1 MKQRLLMMLSVF
13 MAITSVG
20 WLHAAETTTGT
31 ISSELLKAQTG
42 HEVVFGITTR
52 KGNVPDNTMVRVAL
66 TAKDNAFDSWKS
78 YYYEPNG
85 NTPGWVEWNPGN
97 DGFGPAGGF
106 PFQDATS
113 YIKVIPAKAGTYEYT
128 LTVTAVEGNAVL
140 LTKTQT
146 LVVTDGPVTPMAKI
160 GTTDYASLGTA
171 VHFAQEGETIQ
182 LTTGHFN
189 LVPGT
194 EQIAAGSGEA
204 GWYLP
209 ITRKGLT
216 IEGVKGEGENAT
228 FVQSDVETQNGVW
241 SSQNMITVF
250 AEGVTLKNMIIDCK
264 KEVNKAIEVV
274 AKDFKMSNVQVGIFG
289 EDASGFG
296 GSVYFNTSDVG
307 NVTIENSQLVKSRIT
322 FTGAQSGNVTLN
334 KVGISYDNVV
344 VEGTDMAGLQQYGPF
359 GATTGKTGLK
369 ITATDLNVFMSAVEN
384 TYKLD
389 ANTIANLPAGATL
402 NLKAGTYT
410 ADLTLDKAI
419 TINGAGSDE
428 SGTKIVGK
436 MNITATDKAKVE
448 LSGLHLTPD
457 NIDNH
462 AIVVGTSQGQQNP
475 VISLIGC
482 RISKSNRGINI
493 LGKGAEVSLDNSDI
507 DVKYYG
513 VSLNNEQQ
521 KLSINGGT
529 VQGWAAIMTSAGGL
543 DTEDKQIGLLAST
556 GAVITVNKAKLVG
569 KLISDE
575 KYGVV
580 VFQQKYN
587 GVTLTIDNSELVA
600 IQNQSFDPRFS
611 SLLDIRSYNNKISI
625 TNSKLYCENG
635 GNEKGGAIVRL
646 GWKYSDFGK
655 ESNSGAGF
663 SEVKDY
669 SVPTSNTITISSSE
683 VKMKAGEK
691 SVVTQRIVKN
701 QPLDKLSINGVNY
714 SVQAGNVYRSYQE
727 GYVNGKWVV
736 VDDNKNPLASDAA
749 SLEEL
754 LKSATNGSTITLLP
768 GVYQFG
774 KQLTIDKEITLAG
787 TDTTTV
793 FEATEAWTSS
803 SNAEKYLLNITA
815 DNVLLKNLVV
825 QKSKL
830 GGINVFEAKNVKLS
844 NVISRNNAG
853 CGMVVNSSQV
863 AIDNF
868 KTSGNGWQ
876 YGINV
881 DKGSKPSEGAPEPVL
896 TIGEGCVF
904 GDAIAVKSDKADA
917 PSSYVVGSGW
927 VQLKKGEGPTAYMVW
942 ANAASSGINI
952 AITSV
957 PAKVV
962 YGQAA
967 LPLIANVAEA
977 KIEITKGATEGVV
990 ALKKV
995 EGGVD
1000 SLEIKKPG
1008 EAVLTI
1014 TANDMVVTQ
1023 TLTVLKKTLTVTG
1036 ITAANKNYNGNTE
1049 VTLVTKDM
1057 VVKGLVGDDKSAD
1070 VLNTP
1075 TGVLTSADAGD
1086 AVPVK
1091 VTATFQEGKADYYE
1105 LAPITGV
1112 TDTVK
1117 KVALTITAQ
1126 KPAAV
1131 NYGQVNPAAF
1141 EANISGWVNDETET
1155 ALSGKLQFDCPA
1167 TNSSLAGKYP
1177 VMPYGYT
1184 SQNYAIA
1191 YTADSLE
1198 VKAIAPTVELVSATI
1213 GADKTSATV
1222 KGRVTSNGGTK
1233 TTDLKGDFKVGGTA
1247 KGLSLV
1253 VDKDG
1258 NFSTTLTELASQEQ
1272 SIAAVATKGELSGT
1286 SDAMAVNLS
1295 LDLQNVAFVS
1305 ELSRLVYGSSATVG
1319 AKGFAEGAKVVFSS
1333 SDASILSIK
1342 DSIQVKANKAG
1353 TATITVTATLAGY
1366 ITAIAKQ
1373 TVTVEPKALTVA
1385 VSNLDK
1391 TYDGTTAVS
1400 PTYTLNGV
1408 LDADKDNVSVSSN
1421 AVTANY
1427 LDKNASATSKTVVLS
1442 GALTLSGTAAGNYSL
1457 AQPSNLKGIISQ
1469 AGEVTV
1475 TVADATRK
1483 YNEQALRYDLTAT
1496 GLVDGETLATP
1507 NLYTG
1512 VISVSEDGKGQAVVS
1527 LNNVSF
1533 ANYSSVKAENSAVTV
1548 VKGTPRVLTLSGAT
1562 AEDAVT
1568 GLVIDNEGWET
1579 NAIEIKADGE
1589 NQFYAQVTYGD
1600 NQIARGA
1607 SIQKKAAPVI
1617 ETTAWEWTAL
1627 PQTKA
1632 FALRAAATSQTL
1644 TYGGASTFKEMTDFT
1659 FETSNPAV
1667 ITLSDG
1673 EEGKKQVHAVGV
1685 GTAAILAT
1693 NKDGG
1698 VTYLEVTVTPAL
1710 LEVTTNVPAKVYDGT
1725 NLANPQVAL
1734 TEENSDGVYIDLKDV
1749 QFTYASKDVGTDVV
1763 INSSKPLVLTG
1774 EKSANYTIN
1783 ASVLKGTITA
1793 RNLTVNGPVSKY
1805 YDGTAKEILT
1815 NYSAEGLI
1823 SGEEVPV
1830 TATFTDAAVGT
1841 NKEVTLSTAS
1851 KNYKI
1856 ADEASVQTGSIVKST
1871 IDVTLNSE
1879 ASAAT
1884 ANAVVK
1890 NMTVR
1895 ETGKPVTVATI
1906 GLQPVIVT
1914 EVSDGNT
1921 VYYVSGGDTEN
1932 YTVVYASNQIGF
1944 KAEEGGGD
1952 SGDDT
1957 TVSGI
1962 TLDKTE
1968 LMLARLETY
1977 TLKATLEPSA
1987 ITGKTISWTSSDD
2000 KIATVDANGNV
2011 TAVAIGEAIITAT
2024 VDGKSATCKVT
2035 VTAATALEEA
2045 IANTRVYG
2053 KDGSI
2058 RIEPQM
2064 PMDVM
2069 VVNMVGQPIYKGHI
2083 EGASQIA
2090 VSTSGIYIVKLGTGG
2105 ESKVHKVSVK

>member
-20 WLHAAETTTGT
+20 WLHAAETTGT

-66 TAKDNAFDSWKS
+66 KAKDNAFDSWKS

-85 NTPGWVEWNPGN
+85 NTPGWVEWNPEN
-97 DGFGPAGGF
+97 DGFGPTGGF

-194 EQIAAGSGEA
+194 EKIAAGSGEA

-274 AKDFKMSNVQVGIFG
+274 AKNFKMSNVQVGIFG

-344 VEGTDMAGLQQYGPF
+344 VEGTDMAELQQYGPF

-369 ITATDLNVFMSAVEN
+369 ITATDLNVFMSAVDK

-493 LGKGAEVSLDNSDI
+493 LGKGAEVSLDNPDI
-507 DVKYYG
+507 DAHYYG
-513 VSLNNEQQ
+513 VSLCNEQQ

-543 DTEDKQIGLLAST
+543 DTDKQTGKLAST
-556 GAVITVNKAKLVG
+556 GTVISVSKSKLVS
-569 KLISDE
+569 KLISNE
-575 KYGVV
+575 NYGVV
-580 VFQQKYN
+580 VLQEKYN

-600 IQNQSFDPRFS
+600 MPNQSLELKYS
-611 SLLDIRSYNNKISI
+611 SVLDIRSYGNKVAV
-625 TNSKLYCENG
+625 TNSKLSCEGAMNEAG
-635 GNEKGGAIVRL
+635 GGVVSL
-646 GWKYSDFGK
+646 GWNRADFGLDTG
-655 ESNSGAGF
+655 EF
-663 SEVKDY
+663 YLVKDY

-691 SVVTQRIVKN
+691 SVITQRIIKN

-714 SVQAGNVYRSYQE
+714 SVQAGNVYRSYQL
-727 GYVNGKWVV
+727 GFVNKDWVM

-749 SLEEL
+749 SLEKL
-754 LKSATNGSTITLLP
+754 LESATNGSTITLLP

-793 FEATEAWTSS
+793 FEATEPWTGS

-815 DNVLLKNLVV
+815 DNVSLKNLVV
-825 QKSKL
+825 RKSKL

-853 CGMVVNSSQV
+853 GGMVVNSSQV

-904 GDAIAVKSDKADA
+904 GEAIAVKSDLADA

-927 VQLKKGEGPTAYMVW
+927 VQLKKGEGDKEYMVW

-977 KIEITKGATEGVV
+977 TIEITKGAIEGVV
-990 ALKKV
+990 ALKEV

-1014 TANDMVVTQ
+1014 KANDMVVTQ

-1036 ITAANKNYNGNTE
+1036 ITATNKNYNGNTE

-1057 VVKGLVGDDKSAD
+1057 VVKGLVGDDQSAD

-1091 VTATFQEGKADYYE
+1091 VTATFKEGKADYYE

-1117 KVALTITAQ
+1117 KVALTIKAQ

-1141 EANISGWVNDETET
+1141 TATTSGWVNSETEA

-1184 SQNYAIA
+1184 SQNYAIT

-1258 NFSTTLTELASQEQ
+1258 NFSTTLTELASTSQ
-1272 SIAAVATKGELSGT
+1272 SIAAVAAKGDLSGT
-1286 SDAMAVNLS
+1286 SDAMTVNLS

-1319 AKGFAEGAKVVFSS
+1319 AKGFAEGANVVFSS

-1385 VSNLDK
+1385 VSSLNK

-1408 LDADKDNVSVSSN
+1408 LDDDKSNVSVSSN

-1457 AQPSNLKGIISQ
+1457 AQPSNLKGIISK
-1469 AGEVTV
+1469 AGQVTV
-1475 TVADATRK
+1475 TVANATRK

-1512 VISVSEDGKGQAVVS
+1512 VISVSESGGQAVVS

-1562 AEDAVT
+1562 EEADVE
-1568 GLVIDNEGWET
+1568 GIVIDNEGWET
-1579 NAIEIKADGE
+1579 SAIEIKEDEGS
-1589 NQFYAQVTYGD
+1589 QFYAQVTYGD

-1617 ETTAWEWTAL
+1617 DAAAWEWETL
-1627 PQTKA
+1627 QTKA
-1632 FALRAAATSQTL
+1632 FALRAGATTQTL
-1644 TYGGASTFKEMTDFT
+1644 TYGGASTFNKMEGFT

-1673 EEGKKQVHAVGV
+1673 ADDKKQVNAVGV
-1685 GTAAILAT
+1685 GKAAILAT
-1693 NKDGG
+1693 NNEGG

-1734 TEENSDGVYIDLKDV
+1734 TKENSDGVYIDLKDV

-1783 ASVLKGTITA
+1783 APVLKGKITA

-1851 KNYKI
+1851 KNYEI
-1856 ADEASVQTGSIVKST
+1856 AEASVKTGSIVKST
-1871 IDVTLNSE
+1871 IDVTLNEE

-1890 NMTVR
+1890 DATVR
-1895 ETGKPVTVATI
+1895 ETGKQVKVATI
-1906 GLQPVIVT
+1906 KLQPVIVT
-1914 EVSDGNT
+1914 EVSGGNT

-2011 TAVAIGEAIITAT
+2011 TAVALGEATITAT

-2058 RIEPQM
+2058 CIEPQM